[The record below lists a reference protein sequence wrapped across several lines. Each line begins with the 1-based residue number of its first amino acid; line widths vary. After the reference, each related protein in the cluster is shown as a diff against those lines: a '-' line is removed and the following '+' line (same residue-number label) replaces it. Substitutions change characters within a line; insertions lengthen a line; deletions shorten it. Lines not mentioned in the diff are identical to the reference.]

1 MSRRSAQVDSGESGA
16 LAVGTIAMSKAT
28 EPRAKSG
35 SFKTESG
42 FKGVE
47 DMIPV
52 DEKHTYNHGVTWG
65 IVPNDNPPRIKTA
78 ICPYISEPGGR
89 HEHV

>member
-1 MSRRSAQVDSGESGA
+1 
-16 LAVGTIAMSKAT
+16 MSKAT
-28 EPRAKSG
+28 EPLAKSG

-52 DEKHTYNHGVTWG
+52 GEKHTYSHEVTWG
-65 IVPNDNPPRIKTA
+65 IVPNFNPPRIKTA
-78 ICPYISEPGGR
+78 MCP
-89 HEHV
+89 

>member
-1 MSRRSAQVDSGESGA
+1 
-16 LAVGTIAMSKAT
+16 MSKAT
-28 EPRAKSG
+28 EPLAKSG

-47 DMIPV
+47 DMIV
-52 DEKHTYNHGVTWG
+52 DEKHTYSHGVTRG
-65 IVPNDNPPRIKTA
+65 IVPIDNPPRSKTA
-78 ICPYISEPGGR
+78 MCPYISEPGGR